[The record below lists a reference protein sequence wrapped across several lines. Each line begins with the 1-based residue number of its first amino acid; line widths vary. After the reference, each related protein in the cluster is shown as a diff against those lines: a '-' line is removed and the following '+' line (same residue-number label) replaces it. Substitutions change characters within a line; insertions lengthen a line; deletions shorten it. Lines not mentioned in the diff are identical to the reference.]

1 MIASATNEGII
12 SMRVAQREVFWSDAG
27 QELWLWRRQF
37 GKSRTLG
44 AWGIRQMIEM
54 RGCAVF
60 FVSAS
65 IVLGTENIRKEAE
78 IWIETT
84 NAMRKFAA
92 NAGMKLTTDA
102 DLKGGKMLDADA
114 VADLFEHSK
123 LETKIWHDSTTY
135 SRSRVVAPNP
145 STAVGWTGHVVLDE
159 VGRIPD
165 LKDIMEAV
173 EPFMSSNPQFRY
185 RLATTPPPADDHY
198 SWEIIVPPQEEFPVR
213 PEGNWYE
220 SQAGIRVHR
229 LDVYDAYAA
238 GIPMYH
244 PKTREKISPEESR
257 RLAFD
262 KTAWDRNYAL
272 RFIRGGVAACS
283 LSHLFL
289 AMERGQDLGIAEQIS
304 EEVVA
309 A

>member
-1 MIASATNEGII
+1 MTSPKPAGGLI
-12 SMRVAQREVFWSDAG
+12 SLRPAQEEVFWSDAG
-27 QELWLWRRQF
+27 LEFLLWRRQY
-37 GKSRTLG
+37 GKSRVLG

-54 RGCAVF
+54 RGCSVF

-78 IWIETT
+78 IWTETT
-84 NAMRKFAA
+84 AAMRRMVKAGGLRLET
-92 NAGMKLTTDA
+92 NADG
-102 DLKGGKMLDADA
+102 LDADA

-123 LETKIWHDSTTY
+123 LETKIWHDRTTY

-159 VGRIPD
+159 VGRIAD
-165 LKDIMEAV
+165 LKDVIEAV
-173 EPFMSSNPQFRY
+173 EPFMSSNPQFRW
-185 RLATTPPPADDHY
+185 RMASTPPPEDDHY
-198 SWEIIVPPQEEFPVR
+198 SWEIIVPPQEEFPVNPR
-213 PEGNWYE
+213 GNRYE
-220 SQAGIRVHR
+220 SQAGIAVHR
-229 LDVYDAYAA
+229 CDVFDAYAG

-244 PKTREKISPEESR
+244 PKTRKPISPEESR
-257 RLAFD
+257 ALAFD

-272 RFIRGGVAACS
+272 RFIRGGTAALS
-283 LSHLFL
+283 LQNIFL
-289 AMERGQDLGIAEQIS
+289 AMERGRDLGCAAAIN